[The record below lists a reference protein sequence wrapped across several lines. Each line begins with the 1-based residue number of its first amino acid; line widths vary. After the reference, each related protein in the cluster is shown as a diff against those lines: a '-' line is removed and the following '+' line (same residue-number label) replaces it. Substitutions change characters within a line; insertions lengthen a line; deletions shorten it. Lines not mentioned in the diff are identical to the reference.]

1 MARRRFCGAS
11 MVAVAIAATSW
22 TGAAIAATA
31 TVAAPTPSEIIK
43 AVTGSNIQGA
53 PKAVL
58 GRVAK
63 IDIDKKF

>member
-1 MARRRFCGAS
+1 

-22 TGAAIAATA
+22 TGAAIAATATA

-53 PKAVL
+53 PKAAL